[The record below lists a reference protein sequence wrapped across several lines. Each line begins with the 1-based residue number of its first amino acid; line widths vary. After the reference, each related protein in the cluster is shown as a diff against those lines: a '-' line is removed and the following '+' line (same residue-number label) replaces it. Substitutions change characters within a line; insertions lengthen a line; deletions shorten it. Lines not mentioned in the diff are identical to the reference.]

1 MQQRT
6 TMFAQTPPV
15 TTLADILQSPADFDW
30 SGTDGNLR
38 TSVKLFFKNKRYN
51 SSIICTISDI
61 NDFNIPEFNLYYLVN
76 LDHLYPDLSCTAIQT
91 FMSCFFFK
99 LEQLPLQTQ
108 ERYLQQFFGN
118 TTYIQLHGVN
128 PYLARRFMRF
138 LLDNRETL
146 SSDTV
151 PNFRGMAKA
160 PAVLL
165 QFADYLA
172 DCQTKF
178 PRELLE
184 NGKITES
191 IASCDY
197 KNIPQSVRS
206 KMRVEGSF
214 GLKPADKN
222 VYEMAKKKIQNAPNG
237 QLTSADLKELRK
249 AVFERNIL
257 DHQLD
262 RYPVP
267 EQMPWQ
273 GQKELLDGLRILE
286 GMMQYRT
293 DENRVFLRL
302 RITDE
307 ELINK
312 LLITNVRSTSYIGH
326 YVDMEKLPLGLFNGI
341 SRNEYFVTMPSGRTF
356 AWTESLSKY
365 IEKYNVLP
373 SKEFFILFDNL
384 VSDCRKHYLPAAGN
398 LALYL
403 HEHPLVLEK
412 DNVRPVMSQRM

>member
-6 TMFAQTPPV
+6 NMFAQTPV
-15 TTLADILQSPADFDW
+15 VASLADILQSPADFGW

-38 TSVKLFFKNKRYN
+38 TSVKIYFKNKRDN
-51 SSIICTISDI
+51 SGITCVISDI
-61 NDFNIPEFNLYYLVN
+61 NDFNIPEFNLYYLATLN
-76 LDHLYPDLSCTAIQT
+76 HLYQDLSCTAIDT

-99 LEQLPLQTQ
+99 LEELPLQTQ
-108 ERYLQQFFGN
+108 ERYLQQFFAN
-118 TTYIQLHGVN
+118 TTYVQLHGIN
-128 PYLARRFMRF
+128 PFVARRFMRF
-138 LLDNRETL
+138 LLDSRETL

-191 IASCDY
+191 IASCYY
-197 KNIPQSVRS
+197 KTLPQSVRS

-214 GLKPADKN
+214 GLKTDKT
-222 VYEMAKKKIQNAPNG
+222 VYELAEKKIKNAPNG
-237 QLTSADLKELRK
+237 KLSPEDLKELKK
-249 AVFERNIL
+249 AVLERNIL
-257 DHQLD
+257 YHQLT

-267 EQMPWQ
+267 EPMQWE
-273 GQKELLDGLRILE
+273 GQRELLNALSVLE
-286 GMMQYRT
+286 GMTQYPT
-293 DENRVFLRL
+293 EENRVFLRL
-302 RITDE
+302 RIADE
-307 ELINK
+307 QLINC
-312 LLITNVRSTSYIGH
+312 LLITNVRSARYICH
-326 YVDMEKLPLGLFNGI
+326 DQDMEKLPSLGLFNGI
-341 SRNEYFVTMPSGRTF
+341 SFTEYFVNMPSGRTF

-373 SKEFFILFDNL
+373 SKEFLILFDNL
-384 VSDCRKHYLPAAGN
+384 VSDCWKNYLPAAGR
-398 LALYL
+398 LATYL
-403 HEHPLVLEK
+403 QQHPLVLEK
-412 DNVRPVMSQRM
+412 DNVRPAMSQRM